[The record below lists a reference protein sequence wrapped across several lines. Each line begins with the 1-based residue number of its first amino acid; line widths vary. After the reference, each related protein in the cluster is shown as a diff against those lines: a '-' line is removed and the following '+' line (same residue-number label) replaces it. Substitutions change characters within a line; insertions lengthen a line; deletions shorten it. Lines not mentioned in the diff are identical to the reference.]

1 MIDTELIKLHRKKVT
16 INSFLDRD
24 EFMVCN
30 AAQII
35 AYYDGRERG
44 GTYYTIRK
52 AREMGISVTNLY

>member
-1 MIDTELIKLHRKKVT
+1 M
-16 INSFLDRD
+16 D